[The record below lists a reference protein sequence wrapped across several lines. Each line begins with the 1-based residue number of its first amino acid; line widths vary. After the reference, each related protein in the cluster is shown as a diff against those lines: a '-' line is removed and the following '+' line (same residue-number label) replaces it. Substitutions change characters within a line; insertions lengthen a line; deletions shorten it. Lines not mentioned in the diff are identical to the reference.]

1 LNKARNP
8 RKFSDAVSWGI
19 PQSISWDIL
28 GFDDI
33 GVSFLDNQK
42 ITVESHENL
51 IIPKSSSLHPE
62 HPRIR
67 PEVVSYL
74 DPACLPGGGR
84 FDQNPVSFEQKSGLP
99 SGKLT

>member
-1 LNKARNP
+1 MQ
-8 RKFSDAVSWGI
+8 FHGVSQKVFHGN
-19 PQSISWDIL
+19 SWDIL

-42 ITVESHENL
+42 ITVESHDKL
-51 IIPKSSSLHPE
+51 IIPKSSNLHPE
-62 HPRIR
+62 QPRIR

-74 DPACLPGGGR
+74 DPAFLPGCGR
-84 FDQNPVSFEQKSGLP
+84 FDQNPVSFEQKSRLP